1 VPGATCGR
9 RVARFVVRRDAG
21 PVTATSPLG
30 PRLRAEVGLLR
41 ARETRRVFDTT
52 IYVGTLGGE
61 RDSFVAR
68 ARDVPAIDEA
78 VRVEVVSALLERTPD
93 DYRTT
98 WLTRVGTPDPYEQDL
113 AWQRAARTA
122 FAMHG
127 RPLEGCFA
135 VTRYGWRDV
144 LTGESRRWKRLRL

>member
-1 VPGATCGR
+1 
-9 RVARFVVRRDAG
+9 
-21 PVTATSPLG
+21 VTATSALG
-30 PRLRAEVGLLR
+30 TRLRAEVGLLR

-52 IYVGTLGGE
+52 VYVGTLGGE

-68 ARDVPAIDEA
+68 ARDVPAIDVA

-93 DYRTT
+93 DHRTT
-98 WLTRVGTPDPYEQDL
+98 WLTRVGGPDPYEQDL
-113 AWQRAARTA
+113 AWLRAARTA

-135 VTRYGWRDV
+135 ITRYGWRDV
-144 LTGESRRWKRLRL
+144 LTGESRSWKRLRL